1 MDYYK
6 VLGLEQGASLE
17 EIRKAYRE
25 YAAHF
30 HPDKQGGSEFFKK
43 RFQEIQ
49 EAYEYLTKESENSGV
64 AVDEII
70 VKEKTAPQTSSK
82 DTSEYEKN
90 RKITHSLIEKIWSGE
105 NWQKVRKADR
115 KASKKIGWIF
125 VMIIL
130 IGLPIGGYIISL
142 LPSSFHDSLF
152 YFAGGGESRIE
163 DIIRG
168 LLFFAIYLTILIVP
182 VIVGTFVMLASTQR
196 DVYFEITFRWNDDSC
211 VVYHR
216 GHIYKSGS
224 IDAIGDSRRSPSL
237 GFSEFLSNLTF
248 TDSNSNRAV
257 NLFSS
262 MRDGGTVEF
271 TYFVNEKKIGVDIFD
286 FPN

>member
-30 HPDKQGGSEFFKK
+30 HPDKHGGNEFFKK

-49 EAYEYLTKESENSGV
+49 EAYEYLTKESENSSV

-90 RKITHSLIEKIWSGE
+90 RKIASVLIEKIRSGK
-105 NWQKVRKADR
+105 NWIKANKAERKL
-115 KASKKIGWIF
+115 SNIFGWIF
-125 VMIIL
+125 AMIIL
-130 IGLPIGGYIISL
+130 TGLAIGIYVISL

-152 YFAGGGESRIE
+152 YFAQGGESRIE
-163 DIIRG
+163 DIIRSV
-168 LLFFAIYLTILIVP
+168 LFFAVYLAIL
-182 VIVGTFVMLASTQR
+182 VIPIM
-196 DVYFEITFRWNDDSC
+196 IC
-211 VVYHR
+211 
-216 GHIYKSGS
+216 
-224 IDAIGDSRRSPSL
+224 
-237 GFSEFLSNLTF
+237 
-248 TDSNSNRAV
+248 
-257 NLFSS
+257 
-262 MRDGGTVEF
+262 
-271 TYFVNEKKIGVDIFD
+271 IFILV
-286 FPN
+286 